1 MAAVTKL
8 MFGVVYYD
16 KTSVTVELLHSDKVV
31 KLRNENEIY
40 RTEDSGSLLTI
51 WLIFSLGKRW
61 KSFGRS

>member
-1 MAAVTKL
+1 

-16 KTSVTVELLHSDKVV
+16 MTSVTVELIHSDKVV

-51 WLIFSLGKRW
+51 WLIF
-61 KSFGRS
+61 